1 MIEKGN
7 QNARNGSSIF
17 SSHAGC
23 SLSTR
28 RGSWLARLLALPLA
42 LASVVALSVCITTTN
57 RITRVLNDLSPP
69 DYSMPANAKNK
80 TKLADGCHHVFID
93 VGANLGVHSRFLF
106 EPDQY
111 RNATTALQIFERHF
125 GSKRDY
131 RDLCAF
137 SFEPNPAHWPRH
149 QQLAAAYQAV
159 GMRYHPIHAGVSDI
173 DGTMSFYHERSNKN
187 EEWGFSVRD
196 NGGQE
201 EVVPVIR
208 LASWLRDNVLD
219 RQPPDVIYGIDTA
232 NTINKP
238 KVVMKMDIEGMELI
252 VLPDLITSGV
262 LCQTVDYLFMEL
274 HWWSLVLPPPP
285 TSPVSSG
292 AAGLQGGLYLTEGGV
307 ASRDYAKHLIQAFHA
322 PRSGECRTEKIELLD
337 DESYLHDGVPFPTA
351 S

>member
-1 MIEKGN
+1 MCLATTKHITWE
-7 QNARNGSSIF
+7 RNV
-17 SSHAGC
+17 
-23 SLSTR
+23 
-28 RGSWLARLLALPLA
+28 LA
-42 LASVVALSVCITTTN
+42 LA
-57 RITRVLNDLSPP
+57 PP
-69 DYSMPANAKNK
+69 YSTATNAKDN

-111 RNATTALQIFERHF
+111 RNATTALAVFEKYF
-125 GSKRDY
+125 GATRDY
-131 RDLCAF
+131 RDVCAF

-149 QQLAAAYQAV
+149 EQLAAAYQAV
-159 GMRYHPIHAGVSDI
+159 GMRYYPIHAGVSDM
-173 DGTMSFYHERSNKN
+173 DGNMSFYHEQHNRN

-196 NGGQE
+196 NGGRE

-208 LASWLRDNVLD
+208 LASWLRDQILD
-219 RQPPDVIYGIDTA
+219 RQLPDHVYGADTNKA
-232 NTINKP
+232 DKP

-274 HWWSLVLPPPP
+274 HWWSLVLTPPPR
-285 TSPVSSG
+285 SASSD
-292 AAGLQGGLYLTEGGV
+292 AGLRGGLSLPKGGV

-322 PRSGECRTEKIELLD
+322 PRSGECRTEAIDLLD
-337 DESYLHDGVPFPTA
+337 DESYLHDGVPFPIA